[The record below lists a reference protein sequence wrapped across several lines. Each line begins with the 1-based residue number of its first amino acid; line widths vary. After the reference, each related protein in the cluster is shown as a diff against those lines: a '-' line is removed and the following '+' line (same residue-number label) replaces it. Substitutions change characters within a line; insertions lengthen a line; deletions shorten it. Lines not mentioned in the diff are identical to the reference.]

1 MFVHETMKISRLL
14 GRGYDAIAYL
24 TYVPLRMRCGCVG
37 VVTDKGV
44 GSTLGYLISR
54 LFLAMDGE
62 GSGVVIIS
70 DQHLEMNLELAAS
83 NPQLC
88 SEFLSR
94 GFDLCDLQRV
104 LQDADHTWMERFLRN
119 GGLPNLL
126 STLDRPDSLQECV
139 VCVKLVLNHKLG
151 VKILFEQ
158 PEEDQSIRKLVQG
171 IQ

>member
-1 MFVHETMKISRLL
+1 M
-14 GRGYDAIAYL
+14 DAW
-24 TYVPLRMRCGCVG
+24 G
-37 VVTDKGV
+37 VVTGE
-44 GSTLGYLISR
+44 GSTLGYLI
-54 LFLAMDGE
+54 FLAMDGE
-62 GSGVVIIS
+62 DTVVVS

-126 STLDRPDSLQECV
+126 STLDKPDSLQECV
-139 VCVKLVLNHKLG
+139 ICVKRVLNHKLG

-171 IQ
+171 IYYTAVYH